1 MQVFKKYSK
10 LFWKYERT
18 REFWV
23 FKSIL
28 EVYVFKQCEGFYRN
42 DVWFESKV
50 RVMVGIRKSSDLNQ
64 EAKTIWNQFLWFE
77 SVDLKSKKPV
87 IRIRVLEGF
96 PFQFDSNQEILW
108 VESDCCEL
116 NQTFMW
122 FKSWIL
128 EMKSWA
134 LWVCFKSEKFWNSNH
149 IGKISFSQNLK
160 SFFRF
165 YYDHDSNHSQK

>member
-1 MQVFKKYSK
+1 MIWVKSK
-10 LFWKYERT
+10 SYGWNEKI
-18 REFWV
+18 
-23 FKSIL
+23 K
-28 EVYVFKQCEGFYRN
+28 
-42 DVWFESKV
+42 WFESKSKYYMKPICV
-50 RVMVGIRKSSDLNQ
+50 
-64 EAKTIWNQFLWFE
+64 IWVSWFE
-77 SVDLKSKKPV
+77 SKKPV

-122 FKSWIL
+122 FESWKL
-128 EMKSWA
+128 KMNSWA
-134 LWVCFKSEKFWNSNH
+134 LWVCFESDKFWDSNH
-149 IGKISFSQNLK
+149 IGKISFSQKLK